1 MKYIIYKI
9 IIIFLYLVSIFH
21 CWESP
26 CETMKNPNSTYDCV
40 GKSTEYIEEVCC
52 YLEGV
57 QDNETIIECVDVDRD
72 DVRSELD
79 RNKTKKLIINGTYW
93 ENYDLTY
100 NSIEI
105 LRCYYNY
112 IFPNILILLFLLVLL

>member
-26 CETMKNPNSTYDCV
+26 CETMKNPNSTYDCI

-57 QDNETIIECVDVDRD
+57 QDNAPIIECVDVDRD
-72 DVRSELD
+72 DVRSELE
-79 RNKTKKLIINGTYW
+79 RNNTKKLIINGTYW

-100 NSIEI
+100 N
-105 LRCYYNY
+105 
-112 IFPNILILLFLLVLL
+112 

>member
-112 IFPNILILLFLLVLL
+112 IFPKILLLLFLLVLL

>member
-26 CETMKNPNSTYDCV
+26 CETMKNPNSTYDCI

-57 QDNETIIECVDVDRD
+57 QDNEPIIECVDVDRD

-112 IFPNILILLFLLVLL
+112 IFPKILLLLFLLVLL